1 MIHNL
6 EALEYMS
13 GHPLGAWE
21 AVCSCY
27 DTDGETQTGWRSGE
41 QPEPL
46 AASRA
51 WLDHQAERAVSMND
65 PYTPTTKQVRSVYV
79 IDGTRLTQGLRGP
92 DFDRWLAEVRAE
104 AKAEGAVEQR
114 ERDAHIAE
122 EFDWQSWSEPN
133 RVIAA
138 AIREQGTTDKHLPI
152 DPNPYRS
159 SLNPDMRSPT
169 SSGAC
174 TPSDPHDSIRS

>member
-1 MIHNL
+1 MI
-6 EALEYMS
+6 
-13 GHPLGAWE
+13 
-21 AVCSCY
+21 
-27 DTDGETQTGWRSGE
+27 
-41 QPEPL
+41 
-46 AASRA
+46 
-51 WLDHQAERAVSMND
+51 D
-65 PYTPTTKQVRSVYV
+65 PYTPTTEQVRAVYV
-79 IDGTRLTQGLRGP
+79 IDGTRLTQELRGA
-92 DFDRWLAEVRAE
+92 DFDRWLVERDAQIRTE
-104 AKAEGAVEQR
+104 AKAEGADEQR

-138 AIREQGTTDKHLPI
+138 AIREQGTTAKYLPI